1 MWSLRIARPFDAFS
15 IRKILTFVTTL
26 LVTCF
31 AYILVTAPNTH
42 AADVE
47 WNGDA
52 LVYKG
57 QSYGPIAS
65 GGPASSLELPGGTQ
79 YRYIEIPPSNVAN
92 GVQKAHIIYFENG
105 VDPTKATTAN
115 YVVYTYTPP
124 NKYTNGSS
132 PTAITLTSKNE
143 AVKPTSCVVEG
154 LGWII
159 CPVTNFLADG
169 MDALYK
175 ILSEFLKV
183 QPLQTNQE
191 TAMYRA
197 WSFMRNF
204 ANVAFVI
211 GFLIIIYSQITSVG
225 LTNYGIK
232 KLLPRL
238 IIAAILVNLSY
249 WICAIAIDVS
259 NIAGY
264 SLHDILIGLSNSV
277 VTEGGGNS
285 WDLFT
290 WKSVATAVLTGGTAV
305 GAASIMAYTG
315 VAATTGAIYMLLP
328 ILLGV
333 LLAVLV
339 ALLVLAARQA
349 IITVMVIIS
358 PLAMV
363 AYLLPNTEKYFE
375 KWRGLFTTMLVMFP
389 IFSVIFGG
397 AQLAGRAIIQSASG
411 AGSFNLLLLGMAVQ
425 VAPVVV
431 TPLLVRFSGSLL
443 GRIAG
448 MVNNPNKGL
457 IDRTR
462 KWSQDR
468 AAEHK
473 ARVLANPNGR
483 YNGMLGRGAR
493 KIDQRR
499 RERAGW
505 QKTHEAMS
513 DNLWHGSKAYESID
527 EANREAERTKQIIE
541 HHHETSWNNKV
552 RIDPSSLEKELK
564 VRLTADEAEAAKKK
578 IETLY
583 QEAKTPAE
591 RGVLPS
597 TFQAAG
603 YTATSMVDMVN
614 RSRDAALDLTRES
627 LRKQNADRALASMHN
642 VDLKNST
649 NDRALMDRVGGVRGE
664 QGANSAVAYAI
675 SEERKAFGVSSAEA
689 GQLLRHFNP
698 DNKSLQDFINGQE
711 LTITD
716 DTGTTRTFKADDIY
730 ARDAAIEMQL
740 TEGPVKYA
748 IEIASKSGSD
758 LRDYRTTIAGAWAK
772 AGLSG
777 KTSFGGGTTID
788 QIKSG
793 YITSPDKFMY
803 GVVQDNI
810 AKGKISPDVLATI
823 DVDAIESYVDAAIAA
838 DSGNTIHMDADL
850 RGSIEPQLQAFS
862 NHAWRALNDPLYKG
876 RIKDNVRSKLQ
887 ELLDTI
893 PEDVTPE
900 ERARFS

>member
-1 MWSLRIARPFDAFS
+1 MWDLRLALPFEGHS
-15 IRKILTFVTTL
+15 IRKILTSAALL
-26 LVTCF
+26 LVACF
-31 AYILVTAPNTH
+31 AYIIATAPTTH
-42 AADVE
+42 AADAS
-47 WNGDA
+47 WNGD
-52 LVYKG
+52 VITYNG
-57 QSYGPIAS
+57 QQYSPIQN
-65 GGPASSLELPGGTQ
+65 GGPAYSPELPGGIQ
-79 YRYIEIPPSNVAN
+79 YRYVETLAD
-92 GVQKAHIIYFENG
+92 GTQKAHIIYFENG
-105 VDPTKATTAN
+105 TDTSKAKTAH
-115 YVVYTYTPP
+115 YMAFTFAPP
-124 NKYTNGSS
+124 NKYTAGTK
-132 PTAITLTSKNE
+132 PTDITLDPKQES
-143 AVKPTSCVVEG
+143 APVTSCVVEG
-154 LGWII
+154 IGWII

-169 MDALYK
+169 MDMLFK
-175 ILSEFLKV
+175 VLSEFLKV
-183 QPLQTNQE
+183 QPLQTSSD
-191 TAMYRA
+191 ASLYRL
-197 WSFMRNF
+197 WSIMRNF
-204 ANVAFVI
+204 ANIAFVI
-211 GFLIIIYSQITSVG
+211 GFLILIYSQITSIG
-225 LTNYGIK
+225 ISNYGIK

-238 IIAAILVNLSY
+238 IIAAILVNVSY
-249 WICAIAIDVS
+249 WICAIAIDTS
-259 NIAGY
+259 NITGY
-264 SLHDILIGLSNSV
+264 SLHDLLIGISDSV
-277 VTEGGGNS
+277 AQGNNN
-285 WDLFT
+285 WDLLS
-290 WKSVATAVLTGGTAV
+290 WKSFATAILTGGTAV
-305 GAASIMAYTG
+305 GAGSILAYTG
-315 VAATTGAIYMLLP
+315 VAATGGAIYMILP

-333 LLAVLV
+333 LLAALV

-349 IITVMVIIS
+349 IITIMVIIS

-375 KWRGLFTTMLVMFP
+375 KWRELFTTLLIMFP

-397 AQLAGRAIIQSASG
+397 SQLAGRAIMQSAAG

-425 VAPVVV
+425 VAPIVV

-443 GRIAG
+443 GRVAG

-483 YNGMLGRGAR
+483 YNGLLGRGAR
-493 KIDQRR
+493 SIDQKRR
-499 RERAGW
+499 MRAGW
-505 QKTHEAMS
+505 QKTHESMA
-513 DNLWHGSKAYESID
+513 DNLWHGSKAYEAID

-541 HHHETSWNNKV
+541 HHHETTWNNKV

-564 VRLTADEAEAAKKK
+564 VRLTADESEAAKKK
-578 IETLY
+578 LETLY

-591 RGVLPS
+591 RNVLPS
-597 TFQAAG
+597 TFEAAG
-603 YTATSMVDMVN
+603 YTSASMVQMVN
-614 RSRDAALDLTRES
+614 RSRDTALDLTREA

-642 VDLKNST
+642 VNLKNNT
-649 NDRALMDRVGGVRGE
+649 NDQALLDRVGGVRGE

-730 ARDAAIEMQL
+730 ARDAAIEMQI

-748 IEIASKSGSD
+748 IEIASKSGAE

-793 YITSPDKFMY
+793 YMTSVDKFMY

-823 DVDAIESYVDAAIAA
+823 DVDAVEVYVQAALAA
-838 DSGNTIHMDADL
+838 NKGDTVHMDAGL

-876 RIKDNVRSKLQ
+876 RIKDNVRGELQKLIKV
-887 ELLDTI
+887 I

-900 ERARFS
+900 ERAKFS